1 MSYNHKK
8 KYGQNFLDSDELL
21 EKIEKCVNIN
31 EEDVIEIG
39 PGHGFLTKML
49 LKHTK
54 NLYCYE
60 IDSDLIPYLSNKFK
74 DYTNFHL
81 INQDFMTVDIKG
93 ENMKVIAN
101 IPYYI
106 TTPIIEK
113 LIENK
118 DKISE
123 IYLMVQ
129 KEVALRICSDY
140 RSSDVS
146 MLTHFVR
153 FFCEPEYLFTVDKKM
168 FDPVPKVDSAFIKLV
183 IRKDKKYEKLIN
195 HDKYFKFIKM
205 AFSNKRKS
213 LVNNLKGLNIDKN
226 VLISFLPN
234 PLVRAEELS
243 IEQFISLIKEIDKYD
258 RL

>member
-81 INQDFMTVDIKG
+81 INQDFMTV
-93 ENMKVIAN
+93 
-101 IPYYI
+101 
-106 TTPIIEK
+106 IEK

-195 HDKYFKFIKM
+195 HDKYFKIIKM

-243 IEQFISLIKEIDKYD
+243 IEQFISLIKEIDKYG
-258 RL
+258 RLWIYNWNW

>member
-81 INQDFMTVDIKG
+81 INQDFMTG
-93 ENMKVIAN
+93 
-101 IPYYI
+101 
-106 TTPIIEK
+106 T
-113 LIENK
+113 
-118 DKISE
+118 
-123 IYLMVQ
+123 
-129 KEVALRICSDY
+129 
-140 RSSDVS
+140 
-146 MLTHFVR
+146 
-153 FFCEPEYLFTVDKKM
+153 
-168 FDPVPKVDSAFIKLV
+168 
-183 IRKDKKYEKLIN
+183 
-195 HDKYFKFIKM
+195 
-205 AFSNKRKS
+205 
-213 LVNNLKGLNIDKN
+213 
-226 VLISFLPN
+226 
-234 PLVRAEELS
+234 
-243 IEQFISLIKEIDKYD
+243 
-258 RL
+258 